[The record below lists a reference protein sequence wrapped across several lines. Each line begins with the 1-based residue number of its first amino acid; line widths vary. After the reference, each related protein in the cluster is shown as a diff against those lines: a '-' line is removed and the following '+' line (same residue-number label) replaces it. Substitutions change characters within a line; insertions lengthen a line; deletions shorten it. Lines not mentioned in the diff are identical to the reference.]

1 MKTFIVEPRLAAL
14 NKKLAANTTGS
25 ATMQRPV
32 INFLCQATF
41 KTFVYGK
48 FLIPIRL
55 PTTLAEAHRGM
66 DDYIPEDATP
76 IRRAVNVKFTPDP
89 NKIGH

>member
-1 MKTFIVEPRLAAL
+1 
-14 NKKLAANTTGS
+14 
-25 ATMQRPV
+25 MQRPV